1 MRCLITGAAGF
12 IGSSLADELL
22 AQGHSVVGI
31 DCYVPYYARTIKER
45 NLESALLHKNYQFIE
60 GDINDLF
67 EDPNSPLLDDI
78 DVVFH
83 QAAQAGVRASWG
95 KDFVIY
101 TDNNILATQRLLEA
115 CRLHPNVKVI
125 YASSSSVYGETDRFP
140 MAETDLPKPVSPYGV
155 SKLAAEHLMNLY
167 SINYGVNTCSLR
179 YFTVYGPRQRPD
191 MAFHRIIKSVLTG
204 ETFKLFGTGEQTRDF
219 TYIADIVKA
228 NIQCAQHGR
237 PGSVYNVGGG
247 NRVSMNQVIEKL
259 EKIAGRKANVIREGK
274 QLGDVTNT
282 GADVSRAKKD
292 FGYSPEVDLETGLR
306 NELQYINEI
315 ILPMNV

>member
-22 AQGHSVVGI
+22 AQGHSVVGV
-31 DCYVPYYARTIKER
+31 DSYVPYYARTIKEK
-45 NLESALLHKNYQFIE
+45 NLESAINHDNYQFIE
-60 GDINDLF
+60 ADISDLF
-67 EDPNSPLLDDI
+67 EDPNSALLDNI

-95 KDFVIY
+95 SDFAIY

-115 CRLHPNVKVI
+115 CRIHTNIKIV
-125 YASSSSVYGETDRFP
+125 YASSSSIYGETDRFP
-140 MAETDLPKPVSPYGV
+140 MTETDLPKPVSPYGV

-167 SINYGVNTCSLR
+167 HANYGVNTSSLR

-191 MAFHRIIKSVLTG
+191 MAFHRIIKSILTG

-219 TYIADIVKA
+219 TYISDIVKA
-228 NIQCAQHGR
+228 NIQCAQYGR
-237 PGSVYNVGGG
+237 PGAVYNVGGG
-247 NRVSMNQVIEKL
+247 NRVSMNEVIEQL
-259 EKIAGRKANVIREGK
+259 EKIAEKKANVIREGK

-292 FGYSPEVDLETGLR
+292 FGYSPKVDLETGLR
-306 NELQYINEI
+306 NELHFIKDI
-315 ILPMNV
+315 ILPMCV